1 MAAKRRDENQTGQY
15 ERRWEM
21 VRVIARLPQ
30 SPSQLDALILQA
42 GVKELDKTP
51 FDNLWNYLP
60 EEKDFPFVPREANR
74 ALLFV

>member
-1 MAAKRRDENQTGQY
+1 MG
-15 ERRWEM
+15 
-21 VRVIARLPQ
+21 RVITRLPQ
-30 SPSQLDALILQA
+30 SSSQLDALILQA

-51 FDNLWNYLP
+51 FDYLRNYLP